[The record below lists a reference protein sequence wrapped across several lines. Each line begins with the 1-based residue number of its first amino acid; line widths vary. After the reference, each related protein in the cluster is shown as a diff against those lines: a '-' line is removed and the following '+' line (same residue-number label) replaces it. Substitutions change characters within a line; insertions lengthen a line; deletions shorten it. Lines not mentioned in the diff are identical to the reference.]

1 MKKFIGA
8 RTIMSLCAMF
18 FVASFTKT
26 QAQCVAPSL
35 TFENPILISGNA
47 GKEGAIYRFS
57 KVTPLA
63 DAHIRIDSIVGNA
76 NLTNI
81 DATSTG
87 YSHAW
92 QPVVKGPA
100 SGSAGQRSYI
110 RWTIS
115 FKATGTNNN
124 ISINCLNISAIDV
137 DGDSRRIREFVE
149 AINPVQHTVVN
160 PTLLTISLVNTG
172 SGLAVNAL
180 GRVDTKADIDTNAHD
195 TRINFD
201 YGSTTGFSIK
211 TGAQIDNNSTSG
223 SASPE
228 RFFSLYFKNF
238 VSAGTLPVRLLSFNG
253 KSLGNNTIEL
263 KWVTEIEVNNKQFE
277 MQRSFDGRNFNT
289 VAIVFAKEG
298 SGIKAYNM
306 KDVLPAGSPAKV
318 YYRIKQVDIDEKTTI
333 THAITI
339 SSAKDNSL
347 AVKVTPNPVVNDF
360 TINLENNQQEAQA
373 VRIVDLSGR
382 EVYRS
387 TLAGQKLSAIR
398 LNASQARM
406 QTPGIYVAEVLFQDG
421 TRMTQKMIKQ

>member
-18 FVASFTKT
+18 FIASFSKT

-35 TFENPILISGNA
+35 TFQNPVLISGTGGQA
-47 GKEGAIYRFS
+47 GAVYRFS

-63 DAHIRIDSIVGNA
+63 DAHIRIDSVVGGA
-76 NLTNI
+76 SLQSI
-81 DATSTG
+81 DSTSTG

-92 QPVVKGPA
+92 QPVVSGPS
-100 SGSAGQRSYI
+100 SGVGRSSYI

-115 FKATGTNNN
+115 FKATGTNTA

-160 PTLLTISLVNTG
+160 PTLLTVTLLNTG

-201 YGSTTGFSIK
+201 YGTTTSFTIK
-211 TGAQIDNNSTSG
+211 TGAVIDNNSG
-223 SASPE
+223 GQASPV
-228 RFFSLYFKNF
+228 RFFCLYFKNF
-238 VSAGTLPVRLLSFNG
+238 VNAGTLPVRLLSFNG

-277 MQRSFDGRNFNT
+277 IQRSFDGRNFNT

-318 YYRIKQVDIDEKTTI
+318 YYRIKQVDIDEKTSI
-333 THAITI
+333 THAITVN
-339 SSAKDNSL
+339 SAKDNSL

-398 LNASQARM
+398 LNANQARM